1 MVQALALLVIG
12 NSDITRPEHMA
23 ELFRLLG
30 GVSRDNERLPTAH
43 LAMLPGTVHI
53 SSIYQVEWLASMT
66 NAFLDAPMPESGHRR
81 FTPGRGGTG

>member
-30 GVSRDNERLPTAH
+30 GVSGDNEKLPTAH